1 MAENYIK
8 NKGELLIIK
17 KKKKRIKKFVLIS
30 ILLISLFITLCLKLS
45 YFNINEIKV
54 HNNKNLSTEEI
65 IKLSN
70 IGKGSN
76 IFYLNTK
83 ESITNILTD
92 SYVLNVN
99 IKRKLPSNIDI
110 TVEERDAA
118 FYLPKENKFLII
130 GKDGVVLEEKQTL
143 SNSSLIKLLGFDS
156 KQAIVGKKLP
166 CDDSRKISVI
176 GTITEIVTGDTS
188 MPKIISVDIGN
199 LLNIRV
205 YYENMYIKLGT
216 SENLD
221 KKLNKALTMLKLEQL
236 KVAKGYIDVS
246 VIDKP
251 VFCIEK

>member
-118 FYLPKENKFLII
+118 FYLAKENKFLII

>member
-1 MAENYIK
+1 M
-8 NKGELLIIK
+8 
-17 KKKKRIKKFVLIS
+17 
-30 ILLISLFITLCLKLS
+30 
-45 YFNINEIKV
+45 
-54 HNNKNLSTEEI
+54 
-65 IKLSN
+65 
-70 IGKGSN
+70 
-76 IFYLNTK
+76 
-83 ESITNILTD
+83 
-92 SYVLNVN
+92 
-99 IKRKLPSNIDI
+99 
-110 TVEERDAA
+110 
-118 FYLPKENKFLII
+118 
-130 GKDGVVLEEKQTL
+130 
-143 SNSSLIKLLGFDS
+143 
-156 KQAIVGKKLP
+156 LP
-166 CDDSRKISVI
+166 CDDSRKISVL